1 MLSLRKRKVE
11 DESKEIRKPSSENNG
26 TRHKRAKK
34 NASTTSTVEDK
45 PAASKKKAATKTS
58 STTKKAA
65 SKSSSKTEAKDEPK
79 KATKKASVKATP
91 ATKKESVS
99 KPAVAKRA
107 ARKPV
112 SKTSAAVAR
121 AALIAARSK
130 RITSHKPTFNQIPS
144 LPKDLLNVYVFG
156 SGTICELGLGPEVT
170 EVKRPR
176 LNPLLSIAEIGIVKL
191 AVGGTHVLAID
202 KEGRL
207 WSWGQ
212 NDSGVLGRATKEN
225 DDEVEDDWIIN
236 SKESTPKRVE
246 NIPESVVF
254 VDVAAT
260 DNLSIALTDE
270 GQLYAWGTFNDEG
283 NKCFK
288 KGVDIQREPVHVT
301 AVSGIV
307 QISGGKDH
315 VLILDK
321 SGDVYA
327 WGVGTSNQLG
337 ITVNS
342 QLRTFVFGP
351 LKVPGVK
358 NIKHIS
364 AGEFHSFAVDSEGEV
379 YAWGLNNFGQ
389 CGLAEPLGDGAVVTE
404 ATKVSFFTEN
414 KLKIKQIACGNHHT
428 FALTEAGD
436 IYVFGEIYLNQLGID
451 SNNLPESLVRD
462 AQSGV
467 PAYVPVPT
475 KLTEGSFDDEPSFP
489 KNGFKF
495 VASGT
500 EHGLAISADDGS
512 VWTWGSGS
520 VYQLGHG
527 KPAGEDG
534 PEDLAV
540 PTKINNTAS
549 RGVDFVFA
557 GAGAQFSVLA
567 GLPKEPVAA
576 PTVVNGNGAA
586 ATAAK
591 PKAEEPKVEETKA

>member
-1 MLSLRKRKVE
+1 MVGLRKRKVE
-11 DESKEIRKPSSENNG
+11 DMTQEIRKSQPDSNG
-26 TRHKRAKK
+26 SRPKRVKK

-45 PAASKKKAATKTS
+45 PAQSKKRATKTLS
-58 STTKKAA
+58 
-65 SKSSSKTEAKDEPK
+65 KDEPK
-79 KATKKASVKATP
+79 KATKKASVKA
-91 ATKKESVS
+91 ASANKKESVS
-99 KPAVAKRA
+99 KPVVARRSTSKT
-107 ARKPV
+107 V

-121 AALIAARSK
+121 AALIAAHSK
-130 RITSHKPTFNQIPS
+130 RITSLKPTFNQTPS
-144 LPKDLLNVYVFG
+144 LSKELLNVYAFG
-156 SGTICELGLGPEVT
+156 SGSICELGLGPTVT

-176 LNPLLSIAEIGIVKL
+176 LNPLLPIAEVGIVKL

-212 NDSGVLGRATKEN
+212 NDSGVLGRPTKEN
-225 DDEVEDDWIIN
+225 DDEVDDDWVIN

-246 NIPESVVF
+246 NVPVTAVF

-260 DNLSIALTDE
+260 DNLSVAITDE

-283 NKCFK
+283 NKSFK
-288 KGVDIQREPVHVT
+288 KGVEIQREPVHIT

-307 QISGGKDH
+307 QVAGGKDH

-321 SGDVYA
+321 SGDVFA
-327 WGVGTSNQLG
+327 WGIGTSNQLG

-358 NIKHIS
+358 NIKHIA
-364 AGEFHSFAVDSEGEV
+364 AGEFHSFAVDKDGEV

-389 CGLAEPLGDGAVVTE
+389 CGLTEPLGDGAVVTE

-414 KLKIKQIACGNHHT
+414 KLKVKQIACGNHHT
-428 FALTEAGD
+428 IALTENGD
-436 IYVFGEIYLNQLGID
+436 IYTFGEIYLNQLGID

-462 AQSGV
+462 AQTGAA
-467 PAYVPVPT
+467 AYVPVPT

-495 VASGT
+495 VAAGT
-500 EHGLAISADDGS
+500 EHGLAISAEDGS

-534 PEDLAV
+534 PEDLPV
-540 PTKINNTAS
+540 PTRINNTAS
-549 RGVDFVFA
+549 RGVNFVFA
-557 GAGAQFSVLA
+557 GAGAQFSILA
-567 GLPKEPVAA
+567 GLPKEQVTEASA
-576 PTVVNGNGAA
+576 TNGNGTEAA
-586 ATAAK
+586 AL
-591 PKAEEPKVEETKA
+591 PKAEDTKA